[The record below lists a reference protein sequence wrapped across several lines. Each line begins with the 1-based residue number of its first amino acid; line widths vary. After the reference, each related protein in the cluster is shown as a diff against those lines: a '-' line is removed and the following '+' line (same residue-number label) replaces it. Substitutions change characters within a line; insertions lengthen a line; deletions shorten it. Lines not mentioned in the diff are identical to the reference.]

1 MSLSAPS
8 SSADVYFA
16 HKDAKGQQEFL
27 KIELKDAY
35 ISSYRTDAGGG
46 GAPTETFVLNG
57 DKAEAIFLNGNSQ
70 SNILL
75 KTQDSA

>member
-35 ISSYRTDAGGG
+35 ISSYKTSSGGG
-46 GAPTETFVLNG
+46 GRPTETLVLTG
-57 DKAEAIFLNGNSQ
+57 DKADATFLNGNSQ

-75 KTQDSA
+75 KQVAT